1 MMGGVLSHLVAF
13 IIGGACGVFTLA
25 IVIAGGGHDD

>member
-1 MMGGVLSHLVAF
+1 MSGALAHLLVF
-13 IIGGACGVFTLA
+13 IIGGACGIFALA